1 MPWTTPT
8 LRVVRETIR
17 GEITTSLGR
26 ASFVG
31 NSVLRVMADAM
42 AAMAHLTLRYLDWL
56 ALQLL
61 PDTAET
67 EWLDRHGDIWLV
79 NADGSVGRKSAALAS
94 GTAEVNGA
102 IGVIV
107 PAATQ
112 LTDGTVTYETL
123 EEITL
128 GSSPVIVHIR
138 AVDPGII
145 GNLEAGTIL
154 SFVAS
159 VSGAENAIV
168 LDLTGGADE
177 ETDNQLRQRIL
188 QRIQNPP
195 MGGSEADYETW
206 ALAVP
211 GVTRAW
217 AAAEQG
223 PGTITVRFLMDDLR
237 AEDDGWPI
245 PSDVLAVKTY
255 IDKMRPVTVMDSYVA
270 APIKEPLDVTIANL
284 VPDTAGAR
292 AEIEKNISDMLFRQA
307 APGQTIHAEWISYA
321 IMSAPSV
328 QSFEL
333 VTTEDL
339 VMPSPGHMAVLET
352 ILYA

>member
-8 LRVVRETIR
+8 LRSVRETIR
-17 GEITTSLGR
+17 GEVTTSLGR
-26 ASFVG
+26 ASFIG

-61 PDTAET
+61 PDTAEA

-79 NADGSVGRKSAALAS
+79 NADGSVGRKGAALAA
-94 GTAEVNGA
+94 GTADVTGTA
-102 IGVIV
+102 GVII
-107 PAATQ
+107 PIATQ
-112 LTDGTVTYETL
+112 LTNGTVTYETL
-123 EEITL
+123 AEVTL
-128 GSSPVIVHIR
+128 GSGPVTVDIR
-138 AVDPGII
+138 AIDAGVA
-145 GNLEAGTIL
+145 GNLESGTML
-154 SFVAS
+154 TFVSAI
-159 VSGAENAIV
+159 SGAEHAV
-168 LDLTGGADE
+168 VRELTGGADE

-195 MGGSEADYETW
+195 MGGSEADYVSW

-245 PSDVLAVKTY
+245 PADITAVSDY
-255 IDKMRPVTVMDSYVA
+255 IEKMRPVTVKDAYVM
-270 APIKEPLDVTIANL
+270 APIKAFLDITIANL
-284 VPDTAGAR
+284 VPDTAAAQ
-292 AEIEKNISDMLFRQA
+292 AEIEQSIKDMLYLKA
-307 APGQTIHAEWISYA
+307 APGQTIYAAWISYA
-321 IMSAPSV
+321 IMTAPSV
-328 QSFEL
+328 ESFEL
-333 VTTEDL
+333 VTTDDF
-339 VMPSPGHMAVLET
+339 VMPSLGHMAVLET
-352 ILYA
+352 ILYD